1 MIFTLT
7 RGACM
12 PADRITPT
20 PSHADTIDQVLG
32 AARTARATLR
42 RLSLEGW
49 LALACVFV
57 VMWAVGWL

>member
-1 MIFTLT
+1 
-7 RGACM
+7 M

-20 PSHADTIDQVLG
+20 PSHADTIDQLLD
-32 AARTARATLR
+32 AARTALATLR

-49 LALACVFV
+49 LAVACVFV

>member
-1 MIFTLT
+1 
-7 RGACM
+7 M

-20 PSHADTIDQVLG
+20 PTNADTIDQLRE
-32 AARTARATLR
+32 AARLTRATLR

-49 LALACVFV
+49 LAVACVLV

>member
-1 MIFTLT
+1 MTFTLA
-7 RGACM
+7 RGARM

-20 PSHADTIDQVLG
+20 PSHADTIDQLRD
-32 AARTARATLR
+32 AARMTGATLR

-49 LALACVFV
+49 LTVACVLV